1 MMKTITIDG
10 EHLTIDGVCAVAYGK
25 SAVSFP
31 EDDAFFETLRRSR
44 TFLEEYIAKGFPTY
58 GVTTGFGDSCGNQIN
73 PSRAAELQK
82 SIVRFHGI
90 GLGKKF
96 SHEEGRAVVLCRLN
110 SDVKGGHSAI
120 RVALAE
126 MLKTLLDKDIV
137 PVIPELGSVGASGD
151 LTPLSYVAA
160 VVMGEREAYYKGK
173 IVPALDALKAEGI
186 APFPL
191 AAKEGLAIMN
201 GTSVMTAVAS
211 LSWKRARK
219 LANICDFVTAAT
231 AEIVRGNEVP
241 FR

>member
-1 MMKTITIDG
+1 MKTITIDG

-173 IVPALDALKAEGI
+173 IVPAIDALKAE
-186 APFPL
+186 
-191 AAKEGLAIMN
+191 
-201 GTSVMTAVAS
+201 
-211 LSWKRARK
+211 
-219 LANICDFVTAAT
+219 
-231 AEIVRGNEVP
+231 
-241 FR
+241 